1 MKNAAE
7 FYDQMKAALEFFGL
21 RFHQMDKMTLS
32 FQDGA
37 CVFTYGADSITVRS

>member
-21 RFHQMDKMTLS
+21 RFHDMDKMSLT
-32 FQDGA
+32 FIEGA
-37 CVFTYGADSITVRS
+37 CVFSYGADSITVRS